1 MKKRI
6 NILIALVCL
15 SALSLAFVGCEEPE
29 PNNLDGTWVGTDG
42 YGETA
47 TIIISG
53 NNMEL
58 RGKDEDGNN
67 YRVRGTV
74 TYTNS
79 TITFTQKE
87 RYSGGSWASI
97 TQSTSTEN
105 YRLSGNQLT
114 LVNGGDS
121 ITFTKQ

>member
-1 MKKRI
+1 
-6 NILIALVCL
+6 L
-15 SALSLAFVGCEEPE
+15 SAGIGFGVYRVRRTKPGKF
-29 PNNLDGTWVGTDG
+29 DGTWVGTDG

-47 TIIISG
+47 TIIIS
-53 NNMEL
+53 
-58 RGKDEDGNN
+58 GNN

-87 RYSGGSWASI
+87 SYSGGSGTWVSI
-97 TQSTSTEN
+97 PQQTETEN

-114 LVNGGDS
+114 LVDGGDS